1 MIIFYPSTPEGIV
14 NPVVIL
20 DALDSSDRYSDVEVL
35 AQTYKNFK
43 ADNAQPISSPSIYS
57 CSYEF
62 EFTHNGIPLGE
73 GIKTQFLGTISS
85 PPASLVSQFSP
96 KFFTSAQSI
105 NQMADVASKIANPQ
119 TTITNAALVVRDQK
133 NNYVS
138 RQFVAYAAQI
148 QPDVFGATTTMVVH
162 GAALDDIL
170 LKSEIAFQLDKKFP
184 LSTQLTTMLTKAG
197 YTTIFNVGDATA
209 NGVFPTVY
217 PVSDKLF
224 QPMKLQAL
232 LDEIC
237 LQNKLVNVIDGK
249 VVTFYSQNDKPS
261 LYQKAEFSF
270 LGYKG
275 SLAWAIGVENY
286 ANIKFKTL
294 YFDARLFQPITIW
307 NDIKTAFFDG
317 LVKNGNTSLIN
328 SYDANIIR
336 YSLRRTQDEIACEIT
351 ATNNWLLS
359 QMRIDGILEA
369 KIYAGSL

>member
-20 DALDSSDRYSDVEVL
+20 DALDSSDRYTDLQVL
-35 AQTYKNFK
+35 AQVYKNFK
-43 ADNAQPISSPSIYS
+43 ADNAQAISSPSIYS

-105 NQMADVASKIANPQ
+105 DQMADVASKIANPR

-138 RQFVAYAAQI
+138 RQFVAYTAQI
-148 QPDVFGATTTMVVH
+148 QPDVFGATTTMVIH

-170 LKSEIAFQLDKKFP
+170 IKSEIAFQLDKKFP
-184 LSTQLTTMLTKAG
+184 LSTQLTTMLTGAG
-197 YTTIFNVGDATA
+197 YVPIFNMGDANA
-209 NGVFPTVY
+209 NGVFQTIYPT
-217 PVSDKLF
+217 SDKLF
-224 QPMKLQAL
+224 QPMKLREL
-232 LDEIC
+232 LDEVC
-237 LQNKLVNVIDGK
+237 LQNKLVYHIDDK
-249 VVTFYSQNDKPS
+249 VVNFYSQTDKPT
-261 LYQKAEFSF
+261 LYEKAEFSF

-286 ANIKFKTL
+286 ANIKFKTP

-317 LVKNGNTSLIN
+317 LVKNGNISLIN

-336 YSLRRTQDEIACEIT
+336 YTLRRTQDEIVAEVT

-369 KIYAGSL
+369 KIYAGAL